1 MLNDPRSHG
10 LWEKTAPA
18 APSTP
23 PLQGSVDADVVIV
36 GGGICHAKDP
46 VAAARTIHRLLPK

>member
-23 PLQGSVDADVVIV
+23 PLQGSVNADVVIV
-36 GGGICHAKDP
+36 GGGYTGISSALHLA
-46 VAAARTIHRLLPK
+46 